1 MKTLLFSLMLTLIFP
16 GLLLS
21 QNLYET
27 RIPMLGEPA
36 PSFTAM
42 STMGKINFPDD
53 YYAKWKILFS
63 HPADFTAVCSS
74 ELLELAALQDDFDK
88 LGTKLVVIST
98 DGLNSH
104 ISWIQSL
111 DTLKYKDRNPSKIRF
126 PLVAD
131 ENHAISKKYGM
142 VNDTSSS
149 TRDVRGVFIIDPDD
163 KIAAIFFYPPS
174 IGRNMDEIKRTLT
187 ALQTS
192 YKKNILTPA
201 NWLPGQAVMI
211 PSPQTTLEAEKL
223 SKKNDPDL
231 YSLTWYMWFKRKP

>member
-1 MKTLLFSLMLTLIFP
+1 MKTFLFSLVLTLIFP
-16 GLLLS
+16 GLLLAQKS
-21 QNLYET
+21 YET

-36 PSFTAM
+36 PAFTAM
-42 STMGKINFPDD
+42 STLGKINFPDD

-88 LGTKLVVIST
+88 LDTKLVVLST

-126 PLVAD
+126 PLIAD
-131 ENHAISKKYGM
+131 ENRAISKKYGM
-142 VNDTSSS
+142 VNDTSIS

-174 IGRNMDEIKRTLT
+174 IGRNMDEIKRTLV

-201 NWLPGQAVMI
+201 NWIPGQAVMI

-223 SKKNDPDL
+223 SRKNDPDL